1 MLKISRESEINL
13 VNVLIDN
20 DIISGKDLIDI
31 KKISTENNKSQID
44 AIFELKLTDE
54 QKIIDLLIKEQ
65 NLETVDLKKVEVTD
79 EIKTVLPSNYI
90 KVNFVAPFKIDNKTL
105 HIAIPDSSKLGLMR
119 NLKAITKKNIELHAA
134 KITDISEFIE
144 KLSSETDEVTI
155 ASIRDENRKRIKTF
169 ESDLGD
175 AGEVLEK
182 APEEDIEAIENES
195 EVIKF
200 STAVVAEAIKM
211 GVSDIH
217 IEPYRFSSRVRYRLD
232 GMLQEQEQYKQ
243 FLHDNYGAVVTRIKI
258 MGKLDI
264 AERRLPQDGAINFK
278 IENKVVDLRLSILP
292 TANNERIVM
301 RILNKDAGDI
311 KLEQLNFEEQ
321 DLKNLRKAI
330 HSTQGL
336 ILVTGPTGSGKS
348 TTLYS
353 ILKEVSKPHLN
364 ILTAED
370 PVEYELDG
378 VGQVQIKDHIG
389 LTFASALRSFLR
401 QDPEIILVG
410 EMRDKETVD
419 IGLKAALTGHL
430 VFSTLHTNDAP
441 STITRLQNMGTPD
454 YLISAATQLVV
465 AQRLARKNCKDCR
478 VPDDDV
484 NPKVLQ
490 DLGFSAEQASRVK
503 AIKGKGCAKCSNT
516 GYKGRQGIYEI
527 LVVSKPLKEAILRQ
541 ATTPELRE
549 IGIKE
554 GFQTMKDM
562 GRRLIASGELNFR
575 EYESS
580 FRRIRMEAFTYKG
593 ISDGKYVTG
602 DIEALNL
609 DEASHLLKEKKIII
623 TNIVKTKKKAG
634 EKKKSSGSSLFGR
647 SKKVKIEDILIFSKQ
662 FATMVKAGLP
672 ILQVLAMLRD
682 QMESQGIKD
691 IIEDIRKSLEGGV
704 NLSKCFE
711 KYPQHFDNVYV
722 TWSKAGEARG

>member
-13 VNVLIDN
+13 INVLIDN
-20 DIISGKDLIDI
+20 DVISGKDLINI
-31 KKISTENNKSQID
+31 KKKSSEGNKSQIEAVFD
-44 AIFELKLTDE
+44 LKLTDE
-54 QKIIDLLIKEQ
+54 KKILDILVKEQ
-65 NLETVDLKKVEVTD
+65 NLDIVDLKKVEVSP
-79 EIKTVLPSNYI
+79 EIKSVLPSNYI
-90 KVNFVAPFKIDNKTL
+90 KVNFVAPFKVDGKTL
-105 HIAIPDSSKLGLMR
+105 HIAIPDSSKLTLMR

-134 KITDISEFIE
+134 PLTQISEFIE
-144 KLSSETDEVTI
+144 NLSSDGEVTT
-155 ASIRDENRKRIKTF
+155 ASIRKENREKQKTF
-169 ESDLGD
+169 DSDLGD

-182 APEEDIEAIENES
+182 APEEDVEAIENES

-200 STAVVAEAIKM
+200 STAVVAEAIKK

-243 FLHDNYGAVVTRIKI
+243 FLHDNYGAVVTRFKI

-278 IENKVVDLRLSILP
+278 IEGKVVDLRLSILP

-301 RILNKDAGDI
+301 RVLNKDAGDI
-311 KLEQLNFEEQ
+311 TLEQLNFEEQ
-321 DLKNLRKAI
+321 DLNSLRKAI

-378 VGQVQIKDHIG
+378 VGQVQIKDDIG
-389 LTFASALRSFLR
+389 FSFATALRSFLR

-454 YLISAATQLVV
+454 YLISAACQLVV
-465 AQRLARKNCKDCR
+465 AQRLARRNCKDCKI
-478 VPDDDV
+478 PDDDV

-503 AIKGKGCAKCSNT
+503 AFRGKGCAKCNDT

-527 LVVSKPLKEAILRQ
+527 LVVSKPLKEAILRK
-541 ATTPELRE
+541 ATTPELRQ
-549 IGIKE
+549 IAVKE
-554 GFQTMKDM
+554 GFQTMQDM
-562 GRRLIASGELNFR
+562 GKRLIASGDLNFR
-575 EYESS
+575 EYE
-580 FRRIRMEAFTYKG
+580 R
-593 ISDGKYVTG
+593 
-602 DIEALNL
+602 
-609 DEASHLLKEKKIII
+609 
-623 TNIVKTKKKAG
+623 
-634 EKKKSSGSSLFGR
+634 
-647 SKKVKIEDILIFSKQ
+647 
-662 FATMVKAGLP
+662 
-672 ILQVLAMLRD
+672 VLSN
-682 QMESQGIKD
+682 E
-691 IIEDIRKSLEGGV
+691 
-704 NLSKCFE
+704 
-711 KYPQHFDNVYV
+711 
-722 TWSKAGEARG
+722 

>member
-13 VNVLIDN
+13 INVLIDN
-20 DIISGKDLIDI
+20 DIISGKDLINI
-31 KKISTENNKSQID
+31 KKISTEGNKSQLD
-44 AIFELKLTDE
+44 AVFELKLTDE
-54 QKIIDLLIKEQ
+54 NKILDVLVKEQ
-65 NLETVDLKKVEVTD
+65 SLEIVDLSKIQISD
-79 EIKTVLPSNYI
+79 EIKSVLPSNYI
-90 KVNFVAPFKIDNKTL
+90 NVNFVAPFKVEGKTL
-105 HIAIPDSSKLGLMR
+105 HIAISDSSKLGLMR

-134 KITDISEFIE
+134 KVSQISEFIE
-144 KLSSETDEVTI
+144 KLQSESGDVTT
-155 ASIRDENRKRIKTF
+155 ATIRQENREKTKTF
-169 ESDLGD
+169 DSDLGE

-182 APEEDIEAIENES
+182 GPEEDIEAIENES

-200 STAVVAEAIKM
+200 STAVAAEAIKS

-232 GMLQEQEQYKQ
+232 GMLQEQEQYKK
-243 FLHDNYGAVVTRIKI
+243 FLHDNYGAVVTRFKI

-278 IENKVVDLRLSILP
+278 IDGKVVDLRLSILP

-301 RILNKDAGDI
+301 RVLNKDAGDI
-311 KLEQLNFEEQ
+311 TLEQLNFEDV
-321 DLKNLRKAI
+321 DLQNLRKAI
-330 HSTQGL
+330 HGTQGL

-378 VGQVQIKDHIG
+378 VGQVQIKDDIG
-389 LTFASALRSFLR
+389 LSFAAALRSFLR

-454 YLISAATQLVV
+454 YLISAACQLVL
-465 AQRLARKNCKDCR
+465 AQRLARRTCKDCR

-490 DLGFSAEQASRVK
+490 DLGFTAELASRVK
-503 AIKGKGCAKCSNT
+503 ALKGKGCPKCKDT
-516 GYKGRQGIYEI
+516 GYKGRQCLYEI
-527 LVVSKPLKEAILRQ
+527 LVVSKPVKEAILRK

-549 IGIKE
+549 IAVKE
-554 GFQTMKDM
+554 GFQTMQDM
-562 GRRLIASGELNFR
+562 GRRLIANGELNFR
-575 EYESS
+575 EYE
-580 FRRIRMEAFTYKG
+580 R
-593 ISDGKYVTG
+593 
-602 DIEALNL
+602 
-609 DEASHLLKEKKIII
+609 
-623 TNIVKTKKKAG
+623 
-634 EKKKSSGSSLFGR
+634 
-647 SKKVKIEDILIFSKQ
+647 
-662 FATMVKAGLP
+662 
-672 ILQVLAMLRD
+672 VLTT
-682 QMESQGIKD
+682 S
-691 IIEDIRKSLEGGV
+691 
-704 NLSKCFE
+704 
-711 KYPQHFDNVYV
+711 
-722 TWSKAGEARG
+722 

>member
-13 VNVLIDN
+13 INVLIDN
-20 DIISGKDLIDI
+20 DVISGKDFINI
-31 KKISTENNKSQID
+31 KKKSSEGNKSQIEAVFD
-44 AIFELKLTDE
+44 LKLTDE
-54 QKIIDLLIKEQ
+54 KKILDILVKEQ
-65 NLETVDLKKVEVTD
+65 NLEIIDLKKVEVSPD
-79 EIKTVLPSNYI
+79 IKSVLPSNYI
-90 KVNFVAPFKIDNKTL
+90 KVNFVAPFKMEGKTL
-105 HIAIPDSSKLGLMR
+105 HIAIPDSSKLALMR

-134 KITDISEFIE
+134 PLTQISEFIE
-144 KLSSETDEVTI
+144 KISSDGEVTT
-155 ASIRDENRKRIKTF
+155 ATIRQENKEKQKTF
-169 ESDLGD
+169 DSDLGD

-200 STAVVAEAIKM
+200 STAVVAEAIKK

-232 GMLQEQEQYKQ
+232 GMLQEQEQYKN
-243 FLHDNYGAVVTRIKI
+243 FLHDNYGAVVTRFKI

-278 IENKVVDLRLSILP
+278 IEGKVVDLRLSILP

-311 KLEQLNFEEQ
+311 TLEQLNFEEQ
-321 DLKNLRKAI
+321 DLKSLRKSI

-378 VGQVQIKDHIG
+378 VGQVQIKDDIG

-454 YLISAATQLVV
+454 YLISAACQLVV
-465 AQRLARKNCKDCR
+465 AQRLARKNCKKCKI
-478 VPDDDV
+478 PDDDV

-503 AIKGKGCAKCSNT
+503 AIKGKGCETCSNT

-527 LVVSKPLKEAILRQ
+527 LVVSKPLKEAILRK
-541 ATTPELRE
+541 ATTPELRQ
-549 IGIKE
+549 IAVKE
-554 GFQTMKDM
+554 GFQTMQDM
-562 GRRLIASGELNFR
+562 GKRLIASGDLNFR
-575 EYESS
+575 EYE
-580 FRRIRMEAFTYKG
+580 R
-593 ISDGKYVTG
+593 
-602 DIEALNL
+602 
-609 DEASHLLKEKKIII
+609 
-623 TNIVKTKKKAG
+623 
-634 EKKKSSGSSLFGR
+634 
-647 SKKVKIEDILIFSKQ
+647 
-662 FATMVKAGLP
+662 
-672 ILQVLAMLRD
+672 VLSN
-682 QMESQGIKD
+682 E
-691 IIEDIRKSLEGGV
+691 
-704 NLSKCFE
+704 
-711 KYPQHFDNVYV
+711 
-722 TWSKAGEARG
+722 

>member
-13 VNVLIDN
+13 INVLIDH
-20 DIISGKDLIDI
+20 DIISGKDLAKI
-31 KKISTENNKSQID
+31 KKASADGNKSQID
-44 AIFELKLTDE
+44 AVFELKLTDE
-54 QKIIDLLIKEQ
+54 DKILDVLVKEQ
-65 NLETVDLKKVEVTD
+65 NLEIVDLSKSEMTP

-90 KVNFVAPFKIDNKTL
+90 NMNFVAPFKIDGKTL
-105 HIAIPDSSKLGLMR
+105 HIAISDSSKLGLMR

-134 KITDISEFIE
+134 KVSQISEYIQKLLSESGDVTAATIRKENKE
-144 KLSSETDEVTI
+144 KT
-155 ASIRDENRKRIKTF
+155 KTF
-169 ESDLGD
+169 DSELGD

-182 APEEDIEAIENES
+182 PPEEDIEALENES

-200 STAVVAEAIKM
+200 STAVVAEAIKS

-217 IEPYRFSSRVRYRLD
+217 IEPYRFSSRVRYRAD
-232 GMLQEQEQYKQ
+232 GMLQEQEQYKK
-243 FLHDNYGAVVTRIKI
+243 FLHDNYGAVVTRFKI

-278 IENKVVDLRLSILP
+278 IDGKVVDLRLSILP
-292 TANNERIVM
+292 TASNERIVM
-301 RILNKDAGDI
+301 RVLNKDAGDI
-311 KLEQLNFEEQ
+311 TLEQLNFEDA

-378 VGQVQIKDHIG
+378 VGQVQIKDDIG
-389 LTFASALRSFLR
+389 LTFGAALRSFLR

-454 YLISAATQLVV
+454 YLISAATQLVL
-465 AQRLARKNCKDCR
+465 AQRLARRSCKEGR
-478 VPDDDV
+478 VPDEDV
-484 NPKVLQ
+484 TPKVLT
-490 DLGFSAEQASRVK
+490 DLGFSPELASRVK
-503 AIKGKGCAKCSNT
+503 ALKGKGCAKCKDT

-527 LVVSKPLKEAILRQ
+527 LVVSKPVKEAILRQ

-549 IGIKE
+549 IAIKE
-554 GFQTMKDM
+554 GFQTMQDM
-562 GRRLIASGELNFR
+562 GRRLIANGELNFR
-575 EYESS
+575 EYERVLSS
-580 FRRIRMEAFTYKG
+580 
-593 ISDGKYVTG
+593 
-602 DIEALNL
+602 
-609 DEASHLLKEKKIII
+609 
-623 TNIVKTKKKAG
+623 
-634 EKKKSSGSSLFGR
+634 
-647 SKKVKIEDILIFSKQ
+647 
-662 FATMVKAGLP
+662 
-672 ILQVLAMLRD
+672 
-682 QMESQGIKD
+682 
-691 IIEDIRKSLEGGV
+691 
-704 NLSKCFE
+704 
-711 KYPQHFDNVYV
+711 
-722 TWSKAGEARG
+722 

>member
-20 DIISGKDLIDI
+20 DIISGKDLINI
-31 KKISTENNKSQID
+31 KKVSSESNKSQID

-54 QKIIDLLIKEQ
+54 KKIIDLLIKEQ

-90 KVNFVAPFKIDNKTL
+90 KVNFVAPFKIDGKTL
-105 HIAIPDSSKLGLMR
+105 HIAISDSSKLGLMR

-134 KITDISEFIE
+134 KVSDISEFIE
-144 KLSSETDEVTI
+144 KLSSDADEVTI
-155 ASIRDENRKRIKTF
+155 ASIRDENRKKIKTF
-169 ESDLGD
+169 ESDLGE

-232 GMLQEQEQYKQ
+232 GMLSEQEQYKQ
-243 FLHDNYGAVVTRIKI
+243 FLHDNYGAVVTRFKI

-278 IENKVVDLRLSILP
+278 IDNKVVDLRLSILP
-292 TANNERIVM
+292 TASNERIVM

-330 HSTQGL
+330 NSTQGL

-353 ILKEVSKPHLN
+353 ILKEVSRPHLN

-370 PVEYELDG
+370 PVEYDLEG
-378 VGQVQIKDHIG
+378 VGQVQIKDDIG

-454 YLISAATQLVV
+454 YLISAACQLVV
-465 AQRLARKNCKDCR
+465 AQRLARKNCKECR

-484 NPKVLQ
+484 TPKVLQ
-490 DLGFSAEQASRVK
+490 DLGFTAELASRVK
-503 AIKGKGCAKCSNT
+503 AVKGKGCPKCNNT

-527 LVVSKPLKEAILRQ
+527 LVVTKPLKEAILRQ

-549 IGIKE
+549 IGVKE
-554 GFQTMKDM
+554 GFQTMQDM

-575 EYESS
+575 EYERVLS
-580 FRRIRMEAFTYKG
+580 
-593 ISDGKYVTG
+593 
-602 DIEALNL
+602 
-609 DEASHLLKEKKIII
+609 
-623 TNIVKTKKKAG
+623 G
-634 EKKKSSGSSLFGR
+634 E
-647 SKKVKIEDILIFSKQ
+647 
-662 FATMVKAGLP
+662 
-672 ILQVLAMLRD
+672 
-682 QMESQGIKD
+682 
-691 IIEDIRKSLEGGV
+691 
-704 NLSKCFE
+704 
-711 KYPQHFDNVYV
+711 
-722 TWSKAGEARG
+722 

>member
-20 DIISGKDLIDI
+20 DIISGKDLINI
-31 KKISTENNKSQID
+31 KKVSTENNKSQID

-65 NLETVDLKKVEVTD
+65 NLETVDLKKVEISEDV
-79 EIKTVLPSNYI
+79 KTVLPSNYI
-90 KVNFVAPFKIDNKTL
+90 KVNFVAPFKIEGKTL

-134 KITDISEFIE
+134 KISDISEYIDR
-144 KLSSETDEVTI
+144 LASETDEVTI
-155 ASIRDENRKRIKTF
+155 ASIRDENRKKIKTF
-169 ESDLGD
+169 ETDLGE
-175 AGEVLEK
+175 AGEVLEN

-200 STAVVAEAIKM
+200 STAVVAEAIKL

-217 IEPYRFSSRVRYRLD
+217 IEPYRFTSRVRYRLD
-232 GMLQEQEQYKQ
+232 GMLSEQEQYKQ
-243 FLHDNYGAVVTRIKI
+243 FLHDNYGAVVTRFKI

-278 IENKVVDLRLSILP
+278 IDNKVVDLRLSILP

-321 DLKNLRKAI
+321 DLANLRKAI

-353 ILKEVSKPHLN
+353 ILKEVSKPHIN

-490 DLGFSAEQASRVK
+490 DLGFSAELASRVK
-503 AIKGKGCAKCSNT
+503 AIKGKGCAKCNNS

-527 LVVSKPLKEAILRQ
+527 LVVSKPIKEAILRQ

-549 IGIKE
+549 IGVKE
-554 GFQTMKDM
+554 GFQTMQDM

-575 EYESS
+575 EYERVLSS
-580 FRRIRMEAFTYKG
+580 E
-593 ISDGKYVTG
+593 
-602 DIEALNL
+602 
-609 DEASHLLKEKKIII
+609 
-623 TNIVKTKKKAG
+623 
-634 EKKKSSGSSLFGR
+634 
-647 SKKVKIEDILIFSKQ
+647 
-662 FATMVKAGLP
+662 
-672 ILQVLAMLRD
+672 
-682 QMESQGIKD
+682 
-691 IIEDIRKSLEGGV
+691 
-704 NLSKCFE
+704 
-711 KYPQHFDNVYV
+711 
-722 TWSKAGEARG
+722 